1 MRILASEAT
10 WERMIA
16 YPLFCVAAAVLTA
29 AGLAGCNIA
38 LRVASP
44 APDTLLPG
52 TYEVSFC
59 AQDCGSGQAAPAVVS
74 GIMVL
79 EELPLPRTSMSD
91 SAWAYYQQYTAI
103 LYFAD
108 AQETPTACFA
118 FVRRDPRAGTYAG
131 LEETGL
137 SRWTVDPDSAEVRI
151 VLYHSPDASYVARLT
166 PAPDGFRGRG
176 NSSGGGV
183 PRGSIPD
190 DSIRGRRIGP
200 PDPSICSRAA
210 ESAAAELRARSRRSR
225 S

>member
-1 MRILASEAT
+1 MTAN
-10 WERMIA
+10 
-16 YPLFCVAAAVLTA
+16 PLFCVAAAVLAA

-38 LRVASP
+38 FGAPSP
-44 APDTLLPG
+44 APDTLMPG

-59 AQDCGSGQAAPAVVS
+59 SQECGSDQAAPAVAS

-79 EELPLPRTSMSD
+79 EEFPLPRTSMSD
-91 SAWAYYQQYTAI
+91 SAWTYYEQYTAI
-103 LYFAD
+103 LYFGD

-118 FVRRDPRAGTYAG
+118 FVRHDPRARTYAG
-131 LEETGL
+131 LEETGV
-137 SRWTVDPDSAEVRI
+137 SRWAEDPERAEVRV

-166 PAPDGFRGRG
+166 PTPDGFRGRG
-176 NSSGGGV
+176 TSTGGGV

-210 ESAAAELRARSRRSR
+210 ESTRAELRARILRNRP
-225 S
+225 